1 MGGSQH
7 TNITVRT
14 VRSNFYMKF
23 SLSFYSDVP
32 APGTS
37 KQELDELIARVQ
49 EELKL
54 HNYLNYS
61 NIREALLR
69 SDKDESGFLN
79 RAKFLSVCD
88 SLNVPTSAV
97 LVNKLIDLCSCG
109 DDKINYRDFLR
120 AFPS

>member
-97 LVNKLIDLCSCG
+97 LVNKVRRKGCCA
-109 DDKINYRDFLR
+109 Y
-120 AFPS
+120 